1 MAKPVDVMS
10 TEIEE
15 PGMRDFIMLM
25 HGDTVDALSPDMWPP
40 YLATLRALRIFD
52 GGSSIGT
59 GDTFRKQGVPG
70 VMSPHLGGY
79 IRVRAKDLASA
90 RALLSGNP
98 VFECGGTVE
107 IRELPRD

>member
-1 MAKPVDVMS
+1 MTME
-10 TEIEE
+10 TEG
-15 PGMRDFIMLM
+15 PSMRDFIMLM
-25 HGDTVDALSPDMWPP
+25 HDDTVDALSLDMWPP
-40 YLATLRALRIFD
+40 YLAALRALGIFD

-59 GDTFRKQGVPG
+59 GDMFRKQGAPG

-79 IRVRAKDLASA
+79 IRVRAEDLASA